1 MEQSIHEWT
10 KYNLWNTAFQ
20 KFYIVHSWILYPM
33 YQWLSYLKFV
43 KNWEKKKEKKH
54 YYFLTN
60 SVMNIL
66 ASQANICSRLQ
77 TKGLD

>member
-1 MEQSIHEWT
+1 
-10 KYNLWNTAFQ
+10 
-20 KFYIVHSWILYPM
+20 M

-43 KNWEKKKEKKH
+43 KNWEKKKKKKH

-60 SVMNIL
+60 SAMNIL